1 MKCEGDPV
9 TPLPL
14 SAVEAEEAG
23 EAEAGVLPWSTLL
36 GAAEGSKAGEAS
48 KAGEDAEAGEDAKAG
63 EDAENDEAGEDGE
76 NGEGEEN
83 GEAGVLP

>member
-14 SAVEAEEAG
+14 SAVEAEEGG

-48 KAGEDAEAGEDAKAG
+48 KAGEDAKAV
-63 EDAENDEAGEDGE
+63 EAGEDGE
-76 NGEGEEN
+76 NGEDEEN